1 MKFGIS
7 YKTIILSILLALTF
21 LSMPLVKEKE
31 PEKYNAIIRLIT
43 QNNFTYCS
51 ATVISD
57 EIAITAAH
65 CIAPFQRYVFIS
77 NENRTE
83 NFTTVVYSVIDS
95 IDQAILV
102 GDFTKFNKLNI
113 KNKTNGIAGS
123 KGSFLTC
130 GYPYNGDLIC
140 FKYKPLGIY
149 YFMLKGES
157 YLYSGMSGGALID
170 TSTDTIVGV
179 NSSVKEGY
187 VIHSPLVST
196 KDKHGLK

>member
-7 YKTIILSILLALTF
+7 YKTIILSFLLALTF

-31 PEKYNAIIRLIT
+31 PEKYNAVIRIIN
-43 QNNFTYCS
+43 QNNYTYCS
-51 ATVISD
+51 ATVVSN

-65 CIAPFQRYVFIS
+65 CIAPYQRYVFIS

-102 GDFTKFNKLNI
+102 GDFTKFNKLNL
-113 KNKTNGIAGS
+113 KSKLNGIAES
-123 KGSFLTC
+123 KGPFLTC

-149 YFMLKGES
+149 FFMLKGQS

-170 TSTDTIVGV
+170 SSNTIVGV
-179 NSSVKEGY
+179 NSAVKDDY
-187 VIHSPLVST
+187 VLHSPLVNTWS
-196 KDKHGLK
+196 KHGIK